1 MKIVLGVLVGVL
13 VVLGG
18 INLTKKDDGGTN
30 NQEASVEAPEETT
43 EKKSAETASSPPE
56 EEGAPSEPVQEETVF
71 ETGKP
76 QDEVPTGDK
85 GYLANFTLDRAFGLK
100 KDDRFFIDAKGNPLK
115 DIPAGTRI
123 IGGKP
128 VADWD
133 QKLLNILKTAPAF
146 SRGDISITKLD
157 KKFIIVNG
165 KTGFPVETA
174 DIKFTAPDGAKMS
187 YNAFVNGANGEM
199 MLFFNTKRNG
209 VLIHPDSV
217 DLSKK

>member
-1 MKIVLGVLVGVL
+1 MKIVLGVLVSVL

-18 INLTKKDDGGTN
+18 INLTKKDDGGTSN
-30 NQEASVEAPEETT
+30 KEASVEAPEETT
-43 EKKSAETASSPPE
+43 KEAQADKTSSAPAAEEKNPE
-56 EEGAPSEPVQEETVF
+56 PEKQETVF
-71 ETGKP
+71 ETGQPK
-76 QDEVPTGDK
+76 DDVPTGDK
-85 GYLANFTLDRAFGLK
+85 GYLANFTLDRAFPLK
-100 KDDRFFIDAKGNPLK
+100 KDDRFFIDAKGNPLS
-115 DIPAGTRI
+115 DIPEGTRI